1 MKAIDRTD
9 CVCVVGAGSSGLA
22 AAKNLLD
29 LDMPVEVFERED
41 DLGGNWNYGKP
52 NSRVYRSTHTIS
64 SKRGTEYTDFPMPAH
79 FPDFPH
85 HSQIM
90 QYLRDYAAH
99 FGLHR
104 VIRFQRGIERIEPHR
119 AGQAWDVPFPDGEV
133 RRYGAV
139 IIANGHNW
147 SPKWPEYPGRFAGT
161 AMHSAQYKTP
171 DIMAGKRVLVVGAG
185 NSGCDIAVE
194 SAQNAARTFHSTRR
208 GYHYIPKFLLGRPT
222 DHMHDE
228 LHRLGLPLALRR
240 WIIKLIMKIAVGSPR
255 RFKLPRP
262 DHKLF
267 ETHPIVNSL
276 LVYYL
281 GHGDIVPK
289 PDIKLLDGDTV
300 EFSDGSRE
308 VIDLII
314 HATGY
319 NIVFPFIDN
328 EWLNWHDGRPRL
340 FKNVFHPQFDNLL
353 VAGLIQPDSGQFG
366 LVDWQ
371 MKAAALFLR
380 ARRDNAPAADYL
392 CQLKKDWHE
401 DLGAGIRYKES
412 SRHLVQVEHWSY
424 RQGLEK
430 LVHRMRSLQAG
441 SQVLRQAA

>member
-1 MKAIDRTD
+1 
-9 CVCVVGAGSSGLA
+9 VVGAGSSGLA
-22 AAKNLLD
+22 AAKNLRDVHL
-29 LDMPVEVFERED
+29 PVEIFERED

-64 SKRGTEYTDFPMPAH
+64 SKRGTQYTDFPMPTH

-90 QYLRDYAAH
+90 QYLRDYAEH
-99 FGLHR
+99 FGLTRLIHFGCP
-104 VIRFQRGIERIEPHR
+104 VARIEPYR
-119 AGQAWDVPFPDGEV
+119 DGLAWEVALADGRV
-133 RRYGAV
+133 CRYGAV

-147 SPKWPEYPGRFAGT
+147 SPKWPAYPGSFSGT
-161 AMHSAQYKTP
+161 VLHSAQYKTP

-194 SAQNAARTFHSTRR
+194 AAQNAARTFHSTRR

-228 LHRLGLPLALRR
+228 LHRLGLPLAVRR
-240 WIIKLIMKIAVGSPR
+240 WIIKLIMKISVGSHR

-289 PDIKLLDGDTV
+289 PDIKCLEGDMV
-300 EFSDGSRE
+300 EFTDGSRE
-308 VIDLII
+308 AVDLII
-314 HATGY
+314 YATGY

-328 EWLNWHDGRPRL
+328 QWLNWHDGRPRL
-340 FKNVFHPQFDNLL
+340 FKNVFHPTFDNLL

-380 ARRDNAPAADYL
+380 AQRDGAPAANYL
-392 CQLKKDWHE
+392 RCAKKDWDQ
-401 DLGAGIRYKES
+401 DLGAGIRYKDS

-424 RQGLEK
+424 RKGLEK
-430 LVHRMRSLQAG
+430 LVHKMRSLQATPNV
-441 SQVLRQAA
+441 SRQAA

>member
-1 MKAIDRTD
+1 LKAIDRTD

-412 SRHLVQVEHWSY
+412 SRHLVQVEH
-424 RQGLEK
+424 
-430 LVHRMRSLQAG
+430 
-441 SQVLRQAA
+441 